1 MSHDAETEL
10 WLLAGELQQLEGATH
25 YYSDLPPTAE
35 NYKDQWQCF
44 AQQSNE
50 LIKTFNRL
58 SAHLKAIGIEKT
70 PPDIPDVDL
79 PDMGVGNDEIPF

>member
-35 NYKDQWQCF
+35 NYKDQWLYF
-44 AQQSNE
+44 AQQSND
-50 LIKTFNRL
+50 LADIFNRL
-58 SAHLKAIGIEKT
+58 CVHLKAIGIEQN
-70 PPDIPDVDL
+70 L
-79 PDMGVGNDEIPF
+79 PDMCIGDDEIPF